1 MEETVNIDE
10 SYIIMYIEGRL
21 PDEERRVFEQ
31 QMSVSSDLQQTVADL
46 SRLWHLSGLRN
57 EQRNIDT
64 PAAWRIVSRKVA
76 RSLFFGKVWNLARTV
91 AAVLLPL
98 WLIYQYVWIPWQERS
113 HPEELVTITAIP
125 GMVVRTT
132 LPDGSQVWLNAGSSL
147 SYPSHF
153 AGRERTVR
161 LTGEAYFKVTSDR
174 KNRFD
179 VLTPGQMKASAYG
192 TEFNVCAHPGDS
204 CYEVTLARGNVD
216 VSAVGSPGMLTLDA
230 GQKALFRPGCGTMSK
245 QPADTYADTAWKDGK
260 MVFRRRHLDHIAE
273 KLSRKFGVTIR
284 LEDDK
289 LKDYVYTAT
298 FTDESLEDILDL
310 LKRSAPL
317 TYTISGQRQLGNHT
331 YTRRT
336 VTVKTI
342 HKNKPS

>member
-1 MEETVNIDE
+1 MKESVNIDE
-10 SYIIMYIEGRL
+10 LYILMYLKGKL
-21 PDEERRVFEQ
+21 PDEERQMFEQ
-31 QMSVSSDLQQTVADL
+31 QMNLSADLRQTVADL
-46 SRLWHLSGLRN
+46 SRLWRLSGLRS

-76 RSLFFGKVWNLARTV
+76 RSLFLGKAWNVTRTA

-113 HPEELVTITAIP
+113 RPEEIVTITAVP

-147 SYPSHF
+147 SYPSRF

-179 VLTPGQMKASAYG
+179 VLTPGGQMKVSAYG
-192 TEFNVCAHPGDS
+192 TEFNVYAHPGDS

-216 VSAVGSPGMLTLDA
+216 VSAVGSQGMVTLDA
-230 GQKALFRPGCGTMSK
+230 GQKALFRPESGMMSK

-336 VTVKTI
+336 VSIKTMY
-342 HKNKPS
+342 

>member
-1 MEETVNIDE
+1 MKETVNIDE
-10 SYIIMYIEGRL
+10 AYILLYIEGKL
-21 PDEERRVFEQ
+21 SDDERQAFEY
-31 QMSVSSDLQQTVADL
+31 QMSLSADL
-46 SRLWHLSGLRN
+46 RRTVVDLGRLWHLSGLRN
-57 EQRNIDT
+57 EQHNIDT
-64 PAAWRIVSRKVA
+64 LAAWRIVSRKMT
-76 RSLFFGKVWNLARTV
+76 RTLFLNKVWDVSRTA

-98 WLIYQYVWIPWQERS
+98 WLIYQYVWIPWQESLRS
-113 HPEELVTITAIP
+113 EETVTITAAP
-125 GMVVRTT
+125 GMVIQTT

-147 SYPSHF
+147 SYPSRF

-161 LTGEAYFKVTSDR
+161 LTGEAYFKVASDR

-179 VLTPGQMKASAYG
+179 VHTSGGMKVSAYG
-192 TEFNVCAHPGDS
+192 TEFNVHAHAADS
-204 CYEVTLARGNVD
+204 CFEVTLARGNVD
-216 VSAVGSPGMLTLDA
+216 VSSVGASGMLALMA
-230 GQKALFRPGCGTMSK
+230 GQKALFHPESGTLSK

-260 MVFRRRHLDHIAE
+260 MVFRRQHLDQIAE

-336 VTVKTI
+336 VTIKTI
-342 HKNKPS
+342 H

>member
-1 MEETVNIDE
+1 MKESVNIDE
-10 SYIIMYIEGRL
+10 LYILMYLKGKL
-21 PDEERRVFEQ
+21 PDEERQMFEQ
-31 QMSVSSDLQQTVADL
+31 QMNLSADLRQTVADL
-46 SRLWHLSGLRN
+46 SRLWRLSGLRS

-64 PAAWRIVSRKVA
+64 PAAWRIVSRKVT
-76 RSLFFGKVWNLARTV
+76 RSLFLGKAWNVTRTA

-113 HPEELVTITAIP
+113 QPEATLTVTASP
-125 GMVVRTT
+125 GMVVQTT
-132 LPDGSQVWLNAGSSL
+132 LPDGSEVWLNAGSSL
-147 SYPSHF
+147 SYPSRF
-153 AGRERTVR
+153 TRRGGRKVR

-174 KNRFD
+174 KNHFD
-179 VLTPGQMKASAYG
+179 VLIPGQMKVSAYG

-216 VSAVGSPGMLTLDA
+216 VSSVETPGMLTLDA
-230 GQKALFRPGCGTMSK
+230 GQKALFHPESGTMSK

-317 TYTISGQRQLGNHT
+317 TYTVSGQRQLGNHT

-336 VTVKTI
+336 VTIKTM
-342 HKNKPS
+342 H

>member
-1 MEETVNIDE
+1 M
-10 SYIIMYIEGRL
+10 
-21 PDEERRVFEQ
+21 
-31 QMSVSSDLQQTVADL
+31 
-46 SRLWHLSGLRN
+46 
-57 EQRNIDT
+57 
-64 PAAWRIVSRKVA
+64 PAAHFHTR
-76 RSLFFGKVWNLARTV
+76 
-91 AAVLLPL
+91 AVLP
-98 WLIYQYVWIPWQERS
+98 V
-113 HPEELVTITAIP
+113 
-125 GMVVRTT
+125 G
-132 LPDGSQVWLNAGSSL
+132 G
-147 SYPSHF
+147 
-153 AGRERTVR
+153 GRKVR

-174 KNRFD
+174 KNHFD
-179 VLTPGQMKASAYG
+179 VLIPGQMKVSAYG

-216 VSAVGSPGMLTLDA
+216 VSSVETPGMLTLDA
-230 GQKALFRPGCGTMSK
+230 GQKALFHPESGTMSK

-310 LKRSAPL
+310 LKRSTPL

-336 VTVKTI
+336 VTIKTM
-342 HKNKPS
+342 H

>member
-1 MEETVNIDE
+1 MKESVNIDE
-10 SYIIMYIEGRL
+10 LYILMYLKGKL
-21 PDEERRVFEQ
+21 PDEERQMFEQ
-31 QMSVSSDLQQTVADL
+31 QMNLSADLRQTVADL
-46 SRLWHLSGLRN
+46 SRLWRLSGLRS

-76 RSLFFGKVWNLARTV
+76 RSLFLGKAWNIARTV

-113 HPEELVTITAIP
+113 HPEEIVTITAVP

-147 SYPSHF
+147 SYPSRF

-179 VLTPGQMKASAYG
+179 VLTPGGQMKVSAYG
-192 TEFNVCAHPGDS
+192 TEFNVYAHPGDS

-216 VSAVGSPGMLTLDA
+216 VSAVGSQGMVTLDA
-230 GQKALFRPGCGTMSK
+230 GQKALFRPESGTMSK

-336 VTVKTI
+336 VSIKTMY
-342 HKNKPS
+342 

>member
-1 MEETVNIDE
+1 MNVDETNII
-10 SYIIMYIEGRL
+10 SYIKGELSG
-21 PDEERRVFEQ
+21 EEVRKFEELINH
-31 QMSVSSDLQQTVADL
+31 SSGLKQKVQEME
-46 SRLWHLSGLRN
+46 RLWHLSGLRN
-57 EQRNIDT
+57 EQHNIDT
-64 PAAWRIVSRKVA
+64 LAAWRIVSRKMT
-76 RSLFFGKVWNLARTV
+76 RTLFLNKVWDVSRTA

-98 WLIYQYVWIPWQERS
+98 WLIYQYVWIPWQESSR
-113 HPEELVTITAIP
+113 PEETVTITAAP
-125 GMVVRTT
+125 GMVIQTT

-147 SYPSHF
+147 SYPSRF

-179 VLTPGQMKASAYG
+179 VLTPGEMKVSAYG
-192 TEFNVCAHPGDS
+192 TEFNVHAHASDS

-216 VSAVGSPGMLTLDA
+216 VSSVGSSDMLALVA
-230 GQKALFRPGCGTMSK
+230 GQKALFRPESETMAK
-245 QPADTYADTAWKDGK
+245 QSADTYADTAWKDGK

-336 VTVKTI
+336 VTIKTI
-342 HKNKPS
+342 H